1 MSFAIVFQNKTKTC
15 TRQEL
20 AELVIE
26 NLSENNFAW
35 IHLDRVNDENLGRLL
50 EKLGIPAEKTDPFLD
65 PGQFFYY
72 AHTQQFIL
80 EHFQLCSLNNGSIES
95 SSLKVAMTDRAII
108 TAHQGASG
116 YIDKVVDICEESFKS
131 VGKSPG
137 FIYFLLWD
145 AIVDGFLPII
155 FNIGD
160 KLEEYVEQYLGA
172 FKSDDVLN
180 QIMQE
185 RQEVR
190 KLKSSLAPMQR
201 SLRHLVSTKIGILSD
216 EARLYLKGIFEHL
229 DRIARN
235 IDSLQ
240 SQLNATI
247 EGYHSKLSK
256 QINNSMRILAII
268 ATIMMPLSLIA
279 AIYGTNFANIPEL
292 QWKYGYYAFLGL
304 MLATAVSLLLI
315 FKRKRWL

>member
-15 TRQEL
+15 TRQGL
-20 AELVIE
+20 DDLDIE
-26 NLSENNFAW
+26 KLNKSNFAW
-35 IHLDRVNDENLGRLL
+35 IHLDHADDKNLAELL
-50 EKLGIPAEKTDPFLD
+50 ERVGIPESKIDPFLD
-65 PGQFFYY
+65 PSQFYYY
-72 AHTQQFIL
+72 AHTQHFIL
-80 EHFQLCSLNNGSIES
+80 EHFHLCSLNNGSIES
-95 SSLKVAMTDRAII
+95 SSLKVAMTDRVIV
-108 TAHQGASG
+108 TAHEGASG
-116 YIDKVVDICEESFKS
+116 YIEQVLDICEESFKS

-145 AIVDGFLPII
+145 TIVDGFLPII

-160 KLEEYVEQYLGA
+160 KLEEFVGQYLSDV
-172 FKSDDVLN
+172 KSDDVLS
-180 QIMQE
+180 QIMQQ

-190 KLKSSLAPMQR
+190 KLKRSLAPMQR
-201 SLRHLVSTKIGILSD
+201 SLRHLVSTKIGALTEES
-216 EARLYLKGIFEHL
+216 RLYLKGIFEHL
-229 DRIARN
+229 DRIAQN

-247 EGYHSKLSK
+247 DGYNSKLSK

-279 AIYGTNFANIPEL
+279 AIYGTNFQNIPEL
-292 QWKYGYYAFLGL
+292 QWKYSYYAFLGL
-304 MLATAVSLLLI
+304 LLAMAISLLLI